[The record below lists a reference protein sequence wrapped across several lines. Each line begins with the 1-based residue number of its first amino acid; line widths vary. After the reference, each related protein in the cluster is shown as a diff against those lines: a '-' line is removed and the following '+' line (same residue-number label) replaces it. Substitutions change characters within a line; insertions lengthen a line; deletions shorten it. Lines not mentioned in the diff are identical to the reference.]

1 VTKTG
6 ETHLKA
12 LRDGREVF
20 LKGVRIAD
28 VTTHPAYRNAVQTS
42 ALLYDFQAAPENI
55 ERLTFVSPDSG
66 ERVNRC
72 WQLPESYAELLARR
86 RALESWAEC
95 HYGFL
100 GRSPDHVASGLAGM
114 IMGGDIFDKWDP
126 ARAGALRDY
135 FRYAR
140 DNDLYLSY
148 VIINPQADRS
158 KSAGDQDDA
167 FLTARL
173 VDEDAE
179 GITVRGAKMLG
190 TSCIMCNEVWVTTI
204 QPLKKGEEP
213 YALSFVIPMN
223 QKGLKI
229 LSRKSYEE
237 AAVSEFDNPL
247 SCRFDE
253 NDAVLYFDD
262 VKVPWERVFIAGDVA
277 MCEQQFHGT
286 PSHVFQNYQCQIR
299 LNVKIRFLL
308 GLAHKIAEANGI
320 VAFPSVR
327 EMLGQLAADAALV
340 DALLTAMEVKGHEV
354 GSYFVPDRHMLYAA
368 QVQTQQL
375 YPRVI
380 ATLRELAGG
389 GMIMLPSSIAD
400 FANPEVADYIH
411 RTQGSPVFSPEDRV
425 KFFKLAWDAVGSEFA
440 SRHVQYE
447 MFYAGASFITKG
459 NSYRTYDWD
468 GAAALVGRMM
478 DSYSLEDGLA
488 KLAGEKRE

>member
-1 VTKTG
+1 MTKTG
-6 ETHLKA
+6 EMHLDA

-20 LKGVRIAD
+20 LKGERVDD
-28 VTTHPAYRNAVQTS
+28 VTSHPAYRNSVATS
-42 ALLYDFQAAPENI
+42 ALLYDFQAAPENL
-55 ERLTFVSPDSG
+55 EALTFVLPDSG

-72 WQLPESYAELLARR
+72 WQLAENYEELVARR
-86 RALESWAEC
+86 HALEKWAEC
-95 HYGFL
+95 HFGFL

-114 IMGGDIFDKWDP
+114 IMGGEFFDKWDP

-158 KSAGDQDDA
+158 KSAGDQEDP

-190 TSCIMCNEVWVTTI
+190 TSCIMSNEVWVTTI
-204 QPLKKGEEP
+204 QPLKEGEEP
-213 YALSFVIPMN
+213 YALSFAIPMN

-247 SCRFDE
+247 SYRFDE

-262 VKVPWERVFIAGDVA
+262 VKVPWERVFIAGDVT
-277 MCEQQFHGT
+277 MCSQQFHVT
-286 PSHVFQNYQCQIR
+286 PSHVHQNYQCQIR
-299 LNVKIRFLL
+299 LNVKMRFLL

-320 VAFPSVR
+320 IGLPSVR

-340 DALLTAMEVKGHEV
+340 DAMLNAMEVKGEKW
-354 GSYFVPDRHMLYAA
+354 GKYFVVDRHNLYAA
-368 QVQTQQL
+368 QVHAQQL

-380 ATLRELAGG
+380 PALRELAGG
-389 GMIMLPSSIAD
+389 GMIMLPSAAAD
-400 FANPEVADYIH
+400 FANPEIANYIQ
-411 RTQGSPVFSPEDRV
+411 RTQGSPVFKPEERV

-447 MFYAGASFITKG
+447 MFYAGASFVTKG
-459 NSYRTYDWD
+459 HSYRTYNWD
-468 GAAALVGRMM
+468 GAADLMGRMM
-478 DSYSLEDGLA
+478 NSYSLQDSLDKMG
-488 KLAGEKRE
+488 KK